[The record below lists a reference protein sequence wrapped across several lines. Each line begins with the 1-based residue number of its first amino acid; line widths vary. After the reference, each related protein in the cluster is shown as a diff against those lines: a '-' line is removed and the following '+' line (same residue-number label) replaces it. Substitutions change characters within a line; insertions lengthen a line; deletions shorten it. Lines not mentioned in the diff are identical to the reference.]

1 MLRKVTVLGCGTST
15 GVPVIACQCPVCCS
29 SAPRNKRLRSSVLL
43 TSDQAKIVIDTT
55 PEFRLQMLNAQV
67 KELTAVLYTH
77 IHADHCHGFDDLRMF
92 AFGDNHPPI
101 VCYIDRCY
109 LDEFKAKFP
118 YAFKATSYSG
128 TVPEI
133 SLLAIPAD
141 NSLRV
146 ADLDFETVQ
155 LAHGRVS
162 STAFRTGSFA
172 YVTDFKGF
180 PIELLDR
187 WRKKIT
193 TLIISGV
200 HFREHQSH
208 SSIPESL
215 AIASELGVDRCYIT
229 HLSHEVDYYQH
240 AHRLPAGVEFA
251 YDGLV
256 VEFA

>member
-15 GVPVIACQCPVCCS
+15 GVPVIACQCSVCRS
-29 SAPRNKRLRSSVLL
+29 PEARNKRLRSSVLL
-43 TSDQAKIVIDTT
+43 TSDQANIVIDTT
-55 PEFRLQMLNAQV
+55 PEFRLQMLSAQAT
-67 KELTAVLYTH
+67 ELTAVFYTH

-92 AFGDNHPPI
+92 AFVDNHQPI

-118 YAFKATSYSG
+118 YAFKKTDYTG

-133 SLLAIPAD
+133 TLLPIPDD
-141 NSLRV
+141 NSLQV
-146 ADLDFETVQ
+146 ADLEFETVQ
-155 LAHGRVS
+155 LAHGGVS

-180 PIELLDR
+180 PPELLSR
-187 WRKKIT
+187 WRKKIS

-200 HFREHQSH
+200 HFRDHKSH

-215 AIASELGVDRCYIT
+215 AIATELAVERCYLT
-229 HLSHEVDYYQH
+229 HLSHEVDYYRDVG
-240 AHRLPAGVEFA
+240 RLPAGIEFA

-256 VEFA
+256 VEFT

>member
-15 GVPVIACQCPVCCS
+15 GVPVIACQCPVCRS

-43 TSDQAKIVIDTT
+43 TSDRANIVIDTT
-55 PEFRLQMLNAQV
+55 PEFRLQMLTAKV
-67 KELTAVLYTH
+67 TKLAAVLYTH

-92 AFGDNHPPI
+92 AFADDHPSI
-101 VCYIDRCY
+101 VCYIDGCY

-118 YAFKATSYSG
+118 YAFKTTSYLG

-133 SLLAIPAD
+133 SLLAIPAS
-141 NSLRV
+141 NSLQI

-155 LAHGRVS
+155 LAHGEVV

-180 PIELLDR
+180 PSALIDR
-187 WRKKIT
+187 WRGKIT

-200 HFREHQSH
+200 HFREHKSH

-215 AIASELGVDRCYIT
+215 AIATELAVQRCYIT
-229 HLSHEVDYYQH
+229 HLSHEVDYYRH
-240 AHRLPAGVEFA
+240 SDRLPAGIELA

-256 VEFA
+256 VEFT

>member
-15 GVPVIACQCPVCCS
+15 GVPVIACQCSVCRS
-29 SAPRNKRLRSSVLL
+29 PAPRNRRLRSSVLL
-43 TSDQAKIVIDTT
+43 TSDQANIVIDTT
-55 PEFRLQMLNAQV
+55 PEFRLQMLNSQI
-67 KELTAVLYTH
+67 KKLSAVLYTH

-92 AFGDNHPPI
+92 AFTDDHPSI

-109 LDEFKAKFP
+109 IEEFKAKFP
-118 YAFKATSYSG
+118 YAFKKTGYTG

-133 SLLAIPAD
+133 TLLPIPDD

-146 ADLDFETVQ
+146 VDLEFETVQ
-155 LAHGRVS
+155 LTHGKVS

-180 PIELLDR
+180 PSDVLNR
-187 WRKKIT
+187 WRKKIA

-200 HFREHQSH
+200 HFRQHKTH

-215 AIASELGVDRCYIT
+215 AIATELGVERCYLT
-229 HLSHEVDYYQH
+229 HLSHEVDYYRD
-240 AHRLPAGVEFA
+240 ADRLPAGIEFA